1 MNPYI
6 KNLIETIHTCHMTT
20 TYKMSWC
27 RSLVEMSVI
36 KPNEKIIYLK
46 DLSPMIFKYYWNQ
59 SIFFNLNQGTNL
71 LHKPTI
77 HQVVLK
83 EIQTYRKNYGQKPEV
98 FSKVQDKINIDNKKI
113 VSELK
118 RYVWEKFDQNEMF
131 YRRNKSESSIELYHP
146 ELVNEYS
153 DILFRLINYRWTRE
167 LEKINSSPR
176 ISKKVIDGYREDIKR
191 TSGLNRKFGR
201 FIEIEN
207 PKKKCFITGETIED
221 GDLSID
227 HVIPWSYIYS
237 DDLWNLVFVSKSEN
251 SSKGNRIPSEQ
262 MIEKL
267 EKRNKKL
274 LTLLRNNEIRNNH
287 TEELEFSIE
296 KDLVRNF
303 WIGCKG

>member
-1 MNPYI
+1 MEKYI
-6 KNLIETIHTCHMTT
+6 SELVDTIQYCKMTN

-27 RSLVEMSVI
+27 RSLIEWSV
-36 KPNEKIIYLK
+36 KNPNKNQVHFN

-59 SIFFNLNQGTNL
+59 SIFFNLNQGSNPL
-71 LHKPTI
+71 EKPTI
-77 HQVVLK
+77 HQIVLT
-83 EIQTYRKNYGQKPEV
+83 EIERYQNQHGNKLEV
-98 FSKVQDKINIDNKKI
+98 FSRIQNKVEIDVESINIC
-113 VSELK
+113 LR
-118 RYVWEKFDQNEMF
+118 RYVSKLFDKDQKFYQL
-131 YRRNKSESSIELYHP
+131 SSDGFSLELFHP
-146 ELVNEYS
+146 ELLIEYS
-153 DILFRLINYRWTRE
+153 DILFQLINYRWTRE
-167 LEKINSSPR
+167 LEKINNSPR

-191 TSGLNRKFGR
+191 TSGLYKKFGR

-207 PKKKCFITGETIED
+207 PQKKCFITGKIIQD

-251 SSKGNRIPSEQ
+251 SSKGNRIPSKK

-274 LTLLRNNEIRNNH
+274 LTLLRDKNIQNNH
-287 TEELEFSIE
+287 SEELEFSI
-296 KDLVRNF
+296 KTDLVKER

>member
-1 MNPYI
+1 MNQYI
-6 KNLIETIHTCHMTT
+6 KDLVETIHNSDMTT

-27 RSLVEMSVI
+27 RSLVERSV
-36 KPNEKIIYLK
+36 KNPSEKVIYLK

-59 SIFFNLNQGTNL
+59 SIFFNLNQGSNL
-71 LHKPTI
+71 IQKPTI

-83 EIQTYRKNYGQKPEV
+83 EIERYKLKFGEQPQV
-98 FSKVQDKINIDNKKI
+98 FSKIQNKININNKKI
-113 VSELK
+113 INELK
-118 RYVWEKFDQNEMF
+118 RYVWEKFDKNEKF
-131 YRRNKSESSIELYHP
+131 YKRNKSESLIELYHP
-146 ELVNEYS
+146 ELLKEYS
-153 DILFRLINYRWTRE
+153 DILFQLINYRWTRE

-207 PKKKCFITGETIED
+207 PQKKCFITGETIED

-237 DDLWNLVFVSKSEN
+237 DDLWNLVFVSKSQN

-267 EKRNKKL
+267 ERRNKKL
-274 LTLLRNNEIRNNH
+274 LSLLRGNNIRNSH
-287 TEELEFSIE
+287 SEELEFSID